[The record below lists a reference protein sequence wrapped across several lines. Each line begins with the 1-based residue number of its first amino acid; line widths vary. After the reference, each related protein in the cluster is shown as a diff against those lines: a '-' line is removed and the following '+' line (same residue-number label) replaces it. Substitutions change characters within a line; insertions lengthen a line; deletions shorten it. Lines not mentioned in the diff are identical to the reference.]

1 MSLSDI
7 FIHMVKQSFQ
17 CSAKIIVSVGPWGGD
32 DGVSWDDGVYSSV
45 RQVVI
50 THAMGIYSIQFE
62 YDNNGTSIWSEK
74 HGGHGGSIT
83 DTVSPHLWFN

>member
-1 MSLSDI
+1 
-7 FIHMVKQSFQ
+7 MVKQSFQ
-17 CSAKIIVSVGPWGGD
+17 NSAKKPVSVGPWGGD

-50 THAMGIYSIQFE
+50 THAMGIDSIQIE

-74 HGGHGGSIT
+74 HGGRGGYIK